1 MIIKSILSLS
11 CFVSPTPLCVC
22 VCMCVSMFAC
32 MDLPLASPS
41 SSVALFRTVCTV
53 PLIDSI
59 NGKTYNIEP
68 QGGGDEDGFARGAWD
83 WSMLWK
89 RVPLGSKEKQMRLT
103 RTEPYR

>member
-11 CFVSPTPLCVC
+11 LFLSPPPFCVC
-22 VCMCVSMFAC
+22 VYVSMFAC
-32 MDLPLASPS
+32 MDVPLVSPP
-41 SSVALFRTVCTV
+41 SSVAMFRTVCTV

-59 NGKTYNIEP
+59 NGKTYTIEP

-89 RVPLGSKEKQMRLT
+89 RVPLGGKEKQKRLT